1 MPCVITMLDEVNFL
15 LLFKWVVLY
24 DGSLH
29 SYIGTQVLGTQV
41 LGTPV
46 QALGTR
52 YSVVGC

>member
-41 LGTPV
+41 LGTQVLPYRYPRT
-46 QALGTR
+46 GTR
-52 YSVVGC
+52 Y